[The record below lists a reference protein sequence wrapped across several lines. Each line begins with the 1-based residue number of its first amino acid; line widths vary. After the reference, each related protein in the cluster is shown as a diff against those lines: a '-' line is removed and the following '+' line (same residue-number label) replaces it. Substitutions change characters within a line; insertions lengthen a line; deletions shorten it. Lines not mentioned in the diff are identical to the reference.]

1 MQLVTQVA
9 ESLGWLAVLAGLL
22 LLSYRAGKIFGSIL
36 IVCMLAIAL
45 WSMWSEPIVEWL
57 DAFLFGTT
65 QVPHVSAGKLDVA
78 SAIYAVG
85 NMHIIGRVCESVLIL
100 WLGLSFLLAVIATK
114 RSKMRSNKSFK
125 PNPPR
130 GSA

>member
-1 MQLVTQVA
+1 MQLATQIA
-9 ESLGWLAVLAGLL
+9 QSLGWLAVLAGLL
-22 LLSYRAGKIFGSIL
+22 LLSYRAGNIFGSIL
-36 IVCMLAIAL
+36 VVCMLAIAF

-57 DAFLFGTT
+57 DSFLFGTI
-65 QVPHVSAGKLDVA
+65 QAPPMSAGKLDAA

-85 NMHIIGRVCESVLIL
+85 NMHTIGRVFESVLIL

-114 RSKMRSNKSFK
+114 RSAMRSNKSFK
-125 PNPPR
+125 PNPLR